1 MKIEIG
7 LNPLLKEPFF
17 KNMLVMC
24 AQETFMYKDEWY
36 EQVDGIAMGSPLA
49 PSLANMSLECRLLLN
64 KQQYYPW

>member
-1 MKIEIG
+1 MR
-7 LNPLLKEPFF
+7 
-17 KNMLVMC
+17 VTC
-24 AQETFMYKDEWY
+24 AQGLFMYKDEWY